1 MEGGGSEGGQ
11 FWLHSSSI
19 ANLGHSRLSQKKLQY
34 NTPYKKILSSC
45 HHKVR
50 KLRPSQSVRL
60 AIGQQ
65 HRFQVQPHFTKTQY
79 NGALAC
85 GRRAIDAVDIV
96 DLCLLCDFLVDSNK
110 AFCLWYLCW
119 EASLPKGITLIS
131 KGYNILLL
139 HCNFCLSWLSILG
152 FWAPLNYG
160 F

>member
-19 ANLGHSRLSQKKLQY
+19 ANLGHSRLSQNKLQY
-34 NTPYKKILSSC
+34 NTPYKKMLSSC

-110 AFCLWYLCW
+110 AFVYDIYVERHLYLR
-119 EASLPKGITLIS
+119 AS
-131 KGYNILLL
+131 
-139 HCNFCLSWLSILG
+139 H
-152 FWAPLNYG
+152 
-160 F
+160 